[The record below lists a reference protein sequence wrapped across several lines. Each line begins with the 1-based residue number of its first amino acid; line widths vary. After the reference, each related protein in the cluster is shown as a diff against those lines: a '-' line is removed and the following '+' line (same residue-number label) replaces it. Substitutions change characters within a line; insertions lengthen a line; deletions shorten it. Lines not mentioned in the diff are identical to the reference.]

1 LKGRKLSLNTRDCVY
16 LLMNSPSIAFL
27 LPAFI
32 GQKPVQRRQFLD
44 KLNAAVSK
52 QSIVLLDSIETDED
66 RWENL
71 IIVKFAHLRF
81 FGESFRL
88 GLSAALN
95 LGAEKIVTFENYS
108 IENATWFTDY
118 LNGGNLIESGK
129 RNFREML
136 VTEVSNLLSFGNS
149 YNNFSFNRIFTKEAA
164 LLLIDTKLN
173 GKSFLVESINILNA
187 HGIHTTEI
195 IREEYGKDNKRINLA
210 EMAESIIKSFNK
222 TSINYSLISSLS
234 YIINLFMVYTSLSLG
249 FFYPLA
255 VLFGGEISG
264 LSNFII
270 NEKINFRNK
279 GFLSSAYR
287 FGKFNAFVLAVVAFD
302 ILMISFISKYMLA
315 FGRTY
320 FSIVS
325 TFSIVVVSAIS
336 LFFTNKLIWGKGN
349 HQKVFL

>member
-1 LKGRKLSLNTRDCVY
+1 
-16 LLMNSPSIAFL
+16 MNNPSVAFL
-27 LPAFI
+27 LPAFVN
-32 GQKPVQRRQFLD
+32 QKGVQRRQFLD
-44 KLNAAVSK
+44 RLNAAVNK
-52 QSIVLLDSIETDED
+52 QSIVLLDSTEADED
-66 RWENL
+66 RWKNL
-71 IIVKFAHLRF
+71 IIVRFAHTRL

-95 LGAEKIVTFENYS
+95 LGVEKIVTFEGYS
-108 IENATWFTDY
+108 KENAAWFTDY

-136 VTEVSNLLSFGNS
+136 VTEISNLLSFGNS

-164 LLLIDTKLN
+164 LLLRDTKLN
-173 GKSFLVESINILNA
+173 GKSFLVESINVLNA
-187 HGIHTTEI
+187 HGLHTTEI

-210 EMAESIIKSFNK
+210 EMGESIIRSFNK

-234 YIINLFMVYTSLSLG
+234 YIVNLFMVYTSLSLG

-255 VLFGGEISG
+255 VLLGGEISG
-264 LSNFII
+264 LSNSIV

-287 FGKFNAFVLAVVAFD
+287 FGKFNAFILAVVAFD
-302 ILMISFISKYMLA
+302 ILMISVISKYMLA
-315 FGRTY
+315 LGRTD
-320 FSIVS
+320 FSIIS
-325 TFSIVVVSAIS
+325 TFSIVMVSAVS

>member
-1 LKGRKLSLNTRDCVY
+1 MRCCVY
-16 LLMNSPSIAFL
+16 LLMNSPSVAFL
-27 LPAFI
+27 LPAFVS
-32 GQKPVQRRQFLD
+32 QKGAQRKQFLD
-44 KLNAAVSK
+44 RLDSAVNQ
-52 QSIVLLDSIETDED
+52 QSIVLLDSTEEDED
-66 RWENL
+66 RWKNL
-71 IIVKFAHLRF
+71 VIVRFAHTRF

-95 LGAEKIVTFENYS
+95 LGAEKIVTFEDYS
-108 IENATWFTDY
+108 KENATWFVDY

-136 VTEVSNLLSFGNS
+136 VTEISNLLSFGNS
-149 YNNFSFNRIFTKEAA
+149 YNNFSFNRILTKEAA
-164 LLLIDTKLN
+164 LLLRDTKLN
-173 GKSFLVESINILNA
+173 GKSFLVESINVLNA

-210 EMAESIIKSFNK
+210 EMGESIIRSFNK

-234 YIINLFMVYTSLSLG
+234 YIVNLFMVYTSLSFG

-255 VLFGGEISG
+255 VLLGGEISG
-264 LSNFII
+264 LSNFIV

-302 ILMISFISKYMLA
+302 IFMISVISKYLLA
-315 FGRTY
+315 FGRTD

-325 TFSIVVVSAIS
+325 TFSIVLVSAVS
-336 LFFTNKLIWGKGN
+336 LFFTNKFIWGKGN

>member
-1 LKGRKLSLNTRDCVY
+1 MRCCVY
-16 LLMNSPSIAFL
+16 LLMNSPSVAFL
-27 LPAFI
+27 LPAFVS
-32 GQKPVQRRQFLD
+32 QKTAQRRQFLD
-44 KLNAAVSK
+44 RLNAAVNQ
-52 QSIVLLDSIETDED
+52 QSIVLLDSTEEDED
-66 RWENL
+66 KWKNL
-71 IIVKFAHLRF
+71 VIVRFAHTRL

-95 LGAEKIVTFENYS
+95 LGAEKIVTFEDYS
-108 IENATWFTDY
+108 KENAAWFTDY

-136 VTEVSNLLSFGNS
+136 VTEISNLLSFGNS
-149 YNNFSFNRIFTKEAA
+149 YNNFSFNRILTKEAA
-164 LLLIDTKLN
+164 LLLRDTKLN
-173 GKSFLVESINILNA
+173 GKSFLVESINVLNA

-210 EMAESIIKSFNK
+210 EMGESIIRSFNR

-234 YIINLFMVYTSLSLG
+234 YIVNLFMVYTSLSLG

-255 VLFGGEISG
+255 VLLGGEISG
-264 LSNFII
+264 LSNFIV

-287 FGKFNAFVLAVVAFD
+287 FGKFNAFILAVVAFD
-302 ILMISFISKYMLA
+302 IFMISVISKYMLTL
-315 FGRTY
+315 GRTD
-320 FSIVS
+320 FSILS
-325 TFSIVVVSAIS
+325 TFSIVIVSAVS
-336 LFFTNKLIWGKGN
+336 LFFTNKFIWGKGN

>member
-1 LKGRKLSLNTRDCVY
+1 
-16 LLMNSPSIAFL
+16 MNSPSIAFL
-27 LPAFI
+27 LPAFV
-32 GQKPVQRRQFLD
+32 GQKSAQRKQFLD
-44 KLNAAVSK
+44 RLNAAVNK
-52 QSIVLLDSIETDED
+52 QSMVLLDSVEEDES

-71 IIVKFAHLRF
+71 IIVKFAHTHL
-81 FGESFRL
+81 FGESFRM

-95 LGAEKIVTFENYS
+95 LGAEKIVTFEDYS
-108 IENATWFTDY
+108 KENAAWFIDY

-149 YNNFSFNRIFTKEAA
+149 YNNFSFNRILTREAA
-164 LLLIDTKLN
+164 LLLRDTKLN
-173 GKSFLVESINILNA
+173 GKSFLVESINVLNA
-187 HGIHTTEI
+187 HGIPTTEI

-210 EMAESIIKSFNK
+210 EMGESIIRSFNK

-234 YIINLFMVYTSLSLG
+234 YLVNLFMVYTSLSLG

-255 VLFGGEISG
+255 VLIGGEISG
-264 LSNFII
+264 LSNFIV

-287 FGKFNAFVLAVVAFD
+287 FGKFNAFILAVVAFD
-302 ILMISFISKYMLA
+302 ILMISVISRYLISL
-315 FGRTY
+315 GRTD
-320 FSIVS
+320 FSIIS
-325 TFSIVVVSAIS
+325 TFSIVVVSAVS

>member
-1 LKGRKLSLNTRDCVY
+1 
-16 LLMNSPSIAFL
+16 MNSPSIAFL
-27 LPAFI
+27 LPAFVS
-32 GQKPVQRRQFLD
+32 QKAAQRREFLD
-44 KLNAAVSK
+44 KLNVAVSK
-52 QSIVLLDSIETDED
+52 QSIVLLDSIETDEE
-66 RWENL
+66 RWKNL
-71 IIVKFAHLRF
+71 IIVKFAHSRL

-95 LGAEKIVTFENYS
+95 LGAEKIVTFESYS
-108 IENATWFTDY
+108 AENGAWFTNY
-118 LNGGNLIESGK
+118 LNGGNMIESGK

-136 VTEVSNLLSFGNS
+136 VTEISNLLSFGNS
-149 YNNFSFNRIFTKEAA
+149 YNNFSFNRIFTKESA
-164 LLLIDTKLN
+164 LLLKDTKLN

-210 EMAESIIKSFNK
+210 EMVESIIKSFNK
-222 TSINYSLISSLS
+222 TSINYSLISSFS
-234 YIINLFMVYTSLSLG
+234 YMVNLLMVYTSLSLG

-264 LSNFII
+264 LSNFIV

-287 FGKFNAFVLAVVAFD
+287 FGKFNAFILAVVAFD
-302 ILMISFISKYMLA
+302 IFMISVISKYMLA

-320 FSIVS
+320 FSIIS
-325 TFSIVVVSAIS
+325 TFSIVIVSAVS

>member
-1 LKGRKLSLNTRDCVY
+1 
-16 LLMNSPSIAFL
+16 MNSPSIAFL
-27 LPAFI
+27 LPAFA
-32 GQKPVQRRQFLD
+32 GQKAAQRRQFLD
-44 KLNAAVSK
+44 KLNKAVNK
-52 QSIVLLDSIETDED
+52 QSIVLLDSIETGEE

-71 IIVKFAHLRF
+71 IIVKFAHSRL
-81 FGESFRL
+81 FGESFRI

-136 VTEVSNLLSFGNS
+136 VTEISNLLSFGNS

-164 LLLIDTKLN
+164 LLLRDTKLN
-173 GKSFLVESINILNA
+173 GKSFLVESINVLNA

-264 LSNFII
+264 LSNFIV

-302 ILMISFISKYMLA
+302 IFMISVISKYMLA
-315 FGRTY
+315 LGRTD
-320 FSIVS
+320 FSIIS
-325 TFSIVVVSAIS
+325 TLSIVIVSAVS
-336 LFFTNKLIWGKGN
+336 LFFTNKIIWGKGN

>member
-1 LKGRKLSLNTRDCVY
+1 
-16 LLMNSPSIAFL
+16 MNSPSVAFL
-27 LPAFI
+27 LPAFVS
-32 GQKPVQRRQFLD
+32 QKTAQRRQFLD
-44 KLNAAVSK
+44 RLNAAVNQ
-52 QSIVLLDSIETDED
+52 QSIVLLDSTEEDED
-66 RWENL
+66 KWKNL
-71 IIVKFAHLRF
+71 VIVRFAHTRL

-95 LGAEKIVTFENYS
+95 LGAEKIVTFEDYS
-108 IENATWFTDY
+108 KENAAWFTDY

-136 VTEVSNLLSFGNS
+136 VTEISNLLSFGNS
-149 YNNFSFNRIFTKEAA
+149 YNNFSFNRILTKEAA
-164 LLLIDTKLN
+164 LLLRDTKLN
-173 GKSFLVESINILNA
+173 GKSFLVESINVLNA

-210 EMAESIIKSFNK
+210 EMGESIIRSFNR

-234 YIINLFMVYTSLSLG
+234 YIVNLFMVYTSLSLG

-255 VLFGGEISG
+255 VLLGGEISG
-264 LSNFII
+264 LSNFIV

-287 FGKFNAFVLAVVAFD
+287 FGKFNAFILAVVAFD
-302 ILMISFISKYMLA
+302 IFMISVISKYMLTL
-315 FGRTY
+315 GRTD
-320 FSIVS
+320 FSILS
-325 TFSIVVVSAIS
+325 TFSIVIVSAVS
-336 LFFTNKLIWGKGN
+336 LFFTNKFIWGKGN

>member
-1 LKGRKLSLNTRDCVY
+1 
-16 LLMNSPSIAFL
+16 MNSPSIAFL
-27 LPAFI
+27 LPAFA
-32 GQKPVQRRQFLD
+32 GQKAAQRRQFLD
-44 KLNAAVSK
+44 KLNKAVNK
-52 QSIVLLDSIETDED
+52 QSIVLLDSIETGEE

-71 IIVKFAHLRF
+71 IIVKFAHSRL
-81 FGESFRL
+81 FGESFRI

-136 VTEVSNLLSFGNS
+136 VTEISNLLSFGNS

-164 LLLIDTKLN
+164 LLLRDTKLN
-173 GKSFLVESINILNA
+173 GKSFLVESINVLNA
-187 HGIHTTEI
+187 RGIHTTEI

-264 LSNFII
+264 LSNFIV

-279 GFLSSAYR
+279 GFISSAYR

-302 ILMISFISKYMLA
+302 IFMISVISKYMLA
-315 FGRTY
+315 LGRTD
-320 FSIVS
+320 FSIIS
-325 TFSIVVVSAIS
+325 TLSIVIVSAVS
-336 LFFTNKLIWGKGN
+336 LFFTNKIIWGKGN

>member
-1 LKGRKLSLNTRDCVY
+1 MKGRKLSLNMRCCVY
-16 LLMNSPSIAFL
+16 LLMNSPSVAFL
-27 LPAFI
+27 LPAFVS
-32 GQKPVQRRQFLD
+32 QKTAQRRQFLD
-44 KLNAAVSK
+44 RLNAAVNQ
-52 QSIVLLDSIETDED
+52 QSIVLLDSTEEDED
-66 RWENL
+66 KWKNL
-71 IIVKFAHLRF
+71 VIVRFAHTRL

-95 LGAEKIVTFENYS
+95 LGAEKIVTFEDYS
-108 IENATWFTDY
+108 KENAAWFTDY

-136 VTEVSNLLSFGNS
+136 VTEISNLLSFGNS
-149 YNNFSFNRIFTKEAA
+149 YNNFSFNRILTKEAA
-164 LLLIDTKLN
+164 LLLRDTKLN
-173 GKSFLVESINILNA
+173 GKSFLVESINVLNA

-210 EMAESIIKSFNK
+210 EMGESIIRSFNR

-234 YIINLFMVYTSLSLG
+234 YIVNLFMVYTSLSLG

-255 VLFGGEISG
+255 VLLGGEISG
-264 LSNFII
+264 LSNFIV

-287 FGKFNAFVLAVVAFD
+287 FGKFNAFILAVVAFD
-302 ILMISFISKYMLA
+302 IFMISVISKYMLTL
-315 FGRTY
+315 GRTD
-320 FSIVS
+320 FSILS
-325 TFSIVVVSAIS
+325 TFSIVIVSAVS
-336 LFFTNKLIWGKGN
+336 LFFTNKFIWGKGN